1 MDHFNYQNGEL
12 FAEEVPLS
20 RIAETVGTPFYCYST
35 ATFER
40 HFKVFTDAFGSDNAT
55 VCFAVKANGNI
66 AVLKTLANLGAGA
79 DVVSIGELKRALAA
93 GIPTDK
99 IVFSGVGKTV
109 EELSF
114 AVEKGIFQINVE
126 SVPELETLSA
136 VASAAGKEQA
146 IAIRIN
152 PDVDAKTHAKIST
165 GKSENKFGIEW
176 LNVRDVY
183 RKAADLPGI
192 KVAGIAVHIGSQI
205 LDLKP
210 FREAFARM
218 GDIISTLREDGHDIS
233 RLDLGGGL
241 GIPYEADQVSSPE
254 DYAKIVKEA
263 TADLHCH
270 LVFEPGRM
278 IAGNAGVL
286 VAKVIY
292 VKEGE
297 TRDFA
302 IVDAAMNDLVRPSMY
317 DAHHEI
323 VPVTQPTDGANTR
336 PMDVVGPICE
346 TGDTFAKQRPLPPL
360 EADDLVAFRSAG
372 AYGAV
377 MASTYNARP
386 LIPEVLVKGNAFS
399 VIRKRVE
406 VEEQMANERVP
417 DWLMD

>member
-1 MDHFNYQNGEL
+1 MDHFDYQNGEL
-12 FAEEVPLS
+12 FAEEVPLA

-35 ATFER
+35 ATLER
-40 HFKVFTDAFGSDNAT
+40 HYKIFSEAFDDKEAT

-66 AVLKTLANLGAGA
+66 AVLKTLGNLGAGA
-79 DVVSIGELKRALAA
+79 DVVSMGELKRALAA

-99 IVFSGVGKTV
+99 IVFSGVGKTA
-109 EELSF
+109 EELAF
-114 AVEKGIFQINVE
+114 AVEKEIFQINVE
-126 SVPELETLSA
+126 SAPELETLSA
-136 VASAAGKEQA
+136 VASSLGKEQA

-152 PDVDAKTHAKIST
+152 PDVDAKTHTKIAT

-176 LNVRDVY
+176 DKAPEIFA
-183 RKAADLPGI
+183 KAAALPGI
-192 KVAGIAVHIGSQI
+192 KVAGVAVHIGSQI

-210 FREAFARM
+210 FGEAFARM
-218 GDIISTLREDGHDIS
+218 GDIIAALRVDGHDIS

-241 GIPYEADQVSSPE
+241 GIPYEADQLSSPE
-254 DYAKIVKEA
+254 DYATVVKET
-263 TADLHCH
+263 TAGLDCH
-270 LVFEPGRM
+270 LIFEPGRM

-286 VAKVIY
+286 VSKVVY

-317 DAHHEI
+317 EAHHDI
-323 VPVTQPTDGANTR
+323 IPVKQPAGGANIR

-360 EADDLVAFRSAG
+360 ESDDLVAFRSAG

-377 MASTYNARP
+377 MSSTYNARP

-399 VIRKRVE
+399 IIRKRVE

-417 DWLMD
+417 DWLKG

>member
-1 MDHFNYQNGEL
+1 MDHFDYKNGEL
-12 FAEEVPLS
+12 FAEEVPLA

-35 ATFER
+35 ATLER
-40 HFKVFTDAFGSDNAT
+40 HMRVFSDSFSDLEAT
-55 VCFAVKANGNI
+55 ICFAVKANGNI
-66 AVLKTLANLGAGA
+66 AVLKTLARLGSGA
-79 DVVSIGELKRALAA
+79 DVVSLGELKRALAA
-93 GIPTDK
+93 GISADK
-99 IVFSGVGKTV
+99 IVFSGVGKTA
-109 EELSF
+109 EEMAF
-114 AVEKGIFQINVE
+114 AVEKEIFQINVE
-126 SVPELETLSA
+126 SIPELEALSA
-136 VASAAGKEQA
+136 VANSLGKEQA

-176 LNVRDVY
+176 A
-183 RKAADLPGI
+183 KAPEIFRQAAALPGI
-192 KVAGIAVHIGSQI
+192 KVAGVAVHIGSQI

-210 FREAFARM
+210 FSEAFDRM
-218 GDIISTLREDGHDIS
+218 GEIIETLRGEGHDIS

-263 TADLHCH
+263 TVDLNCH
-270 LVFEPGRM
+270 LIFEPGRM

-286 VAKVIY
+286 ISKVVY

-317 DAHHEI
+317 DAHHDI
-323 VPVTQPTDGANTR
+323 IPVKQPTDGANTR

-360 EADDLVAFRSAG
+360 EADDLIAFRSAG

-377 MASTYNARP
+377 MASTYNARA

-399 VIRKRVE
+399 IIRKRIE
-406 VEEQMANERVP
+406 VEDQMANERVP
-417 DWLMD
+417 DWLK